1 MASRSYGENLY
12 KGASNDD
19 DAAKL
24 TTSYTYPPGLSTAST
39 AQLDVV
45 ATFASAEDEVIIQS
59 QRNSA
64 TKNTTYGYREFEVPT
79 GASFIPGTYRLVAH
93 FRGNGITGI
102 RLGLSSTATVDYAC
116 VTAVS

>member
-1 MASRSYGENLY
+1 MAQRSHLLF

-24 TTSYTYPPGLSTAST
+24 TTSYSYPPGLSTAST

-45 ATFASAEDEVIIQS
+45 ATLSSADDEVIIQS
-59 QRNSA
+59 QRNGV
-64 TKNTTYGYREFEVPT
+64 TKNTTYGWSDFEET
-79 GASFIPGTYRLVAH
+79 RYQSFTPGTYRLVAY

-102 RLGLSSTATVDYAC
+102 RIGLSSTATVDYAC

>member
-1 MASRSYGENLY
+1 MASRSFGENLY
-12 KGASNDD
+12 KGARRDD

-24 TTSYTYPPGLSTAST
+24 NTSYTYPPGLSTAST

-45 ATFASAEDEVIIQS
+45 ATFTSVSDEVIIQT
-59 QRNSA
+59 QRFGA
-64 TKNTTYGYREFEVPT
+64 TKNTTYSYREFDETPRQ
-79 GASFIPGTYRLVAH
+79 GFIPGTYRLVAH

-116 VTAVS
+116 VTPVS